1 MANNYPKFDNKIQ
14 NQIDLSRMRQA
25 KTRPGIIMK
34 FDKRSNR
41 ATIILDDAYSGQLGN
56 IINSVPCPAIMG
68 VQNVAP
74 EPGTRCLVG
83 FRDDN
88 ENNAYVISYFE
99 ENNLSSNY
107 LNNYVVNTGIPKF
120 MAR

>member
-1 MANNYPKFDNKIQ
+1 MANNYPKFDSKIQ

-25 KTRPGIIMK
+25 KTRPGVIMK
-34 FDKRSNR
+34 FDKTSNR
-41 ATIILDDAYSGQLGN
+41 ATVILDDPYSGQLGN
-56 IINSVPCPAIMG
+56 VINSVPCPSVMG
-68 VQNVAP
+68 VQNVSP
-74 EPGTRCLVG
+74 EPGTRCLIG

>member
-1 MANNYPKFDNKIQ
+1 MANSYPKFDNKIQ
-14 NQIDLSRMRQA
+14 NQIDMSRMRQA
-25 KTRPGIIMK
+25 KTRPGVIMK

-41 ATIILDDAYSGQLGN
+41 ATIILDDAYSGQVGN

-68 VQNVAP
+68 VQNVSP

>member
-56 IINSVPCPAIMG
+56 IINSVPCHAIMG
-68 VQNVAP
+68 VQNVSP

>member
-25 KTRPGIIMK
+25 KTRPGVIMK
-34 FDKRSNR
+34 FDKKNNR

-68 VQNVAP
+68 VQNVSP

>member
-1 MANNYPKFDNKIQ
+1 MATNYPKFDNKIQ

-25 KTRPGIIMK
+25 KTRPGVIMQ
-34 FDKRSNR
+34 FDKKSNL
-41 ATIILDDAYSGQLGN
+41 ATIILDDAYSGQVGN
-56 IINSVPCPAIMG
+56 IISSVPCPAIMG

-88 ENNAYVISYFE
+88 ENKAYVISYFE
-99 ENNLSSNY
+99 ESNLGSNYSSNY
-107 LNNYVVNTGIPKF
+107 TVNTGIPKF